1 MLHVVPAGIL
11 SFPSGYTVKNAI
23 WLDGSADELT
33 FTPSQ
38 DGTGAGKKYT
48 LSFWTKIIG
57 TESTGSFFCAGQ
69 SGGDSLHIQTDWT
82 SGNPFLNFTDSSTS
96 GSNWLRRVGT
106 RVLRDPTAWMHICF
120 AVDNSSGGGL
130 AGTANAARVY
140 INGVEDTSFASA
152 SAHPASTDTSR
163 MTMQYEHVIGNGAG
177 FNDFKS
183 FYLAEFVIVD
193 GQQLTPASFG
203 EYDDNGVWVP
213 INVSGLTFGNNGCYL
228 DFALAQ
234 GSGNGPGNDV
244 SGKNN
249 HFTNASNNIT
259 TAQTVTDTCTDNAAR
274 DISNYATW
282 NPLTLSGGTL
292 SEGNTKFAAGGASQG
307 CLATIGASSG
317 KYFCEAV
324 MDRLTNG
331 TVFFGV
337 KPTSASLMTTA
348 SAASPWNQQQNLYFS
363 YFSLDNLG
371 GNIIDPQTA
380 SAISDNSSKYT
391 VADGSTVG
399 CLLDLDNYQVRW
411 YKLDSGSWVQIT
423 NSTAAASTVGL
434 FPAGAQWTFVAR
446 GSQSGDNVTAN
457 FGHTAFSAT
466 PPESAVALNTANLAA
481 PTVTKPNDNYK
492 TITYEGAVV
501 ATSSRHTASGVTS
514 NGTNV
519 SSFNASQL
527 IDNNSSTAGIR
538 VDGTGGEL
546 SFDLGSAKAVG
557 AVGMFMD
564 NGGGNNQA
572 CTWSVLYSD
581 NNSDFTDTS
590 QDVTY
595 SDGGESSSTEVIK
608 TFSGSH
614 GTHRYWKLTVESRNG
629 SESATSG
636 KIYGIN
642 LYSANAH
649 EITGVGFQPDF
660 VWIKNRDAS
669 DNHMLFD
676 SVRGATKDLHSN
688 TNDTE
693 ATTAES
699 LKSFDTDG
707 FTLGTDDQVNTSSES
722 YIAWCWKAGGSAS
735 SNSNGSITT
744 SVSAADHGGFSIATW
759 TGNGSAGATIGHGLS
774 RKPAMGLFRRKS
786 LAQDWAVYHEGS
798 DNSAPEDKYLNLNL
812 TNGVAD
818 ATWLNDT
825 PPSASLWTLGTSGYV
840 NTSSETFVAYSFAR
854 TPGLI
859 GIGSYT
865 GNDSADGTYV
875 VVDDGASGF
884 RPAWLLLKNINDS
897 ESWVIFD
904 SARSIHNPV
913 DGYLKSDSTDGDG
926 SATGLP
932 LDFTANG
939 FKQRN
944 HSNMTNEDT
953 IIYLAFA
960 EHPFGGDTVAQARAR

>member
-1 MLHVVPAGIL
+1 MLVYPTGI
-11 SFPSGYTVKNAI
+11 PTGGTGYTIENAI
-23 WLDGSADELT
+23 WFDGSADELT

-48 LSFWTKIIG
+48 LSFWTKIIDPD
-57 TESTGSFFCAGQ
+57 STGTFFSAGQ

-106 RVLRDPTAWMHICF
+106 RVLRDSTAWIHICF

-152 SAHPASTDTSR
+152 NSHPASSDTSR

-193 GQQLTPASFG
+193 GQQLTPTSFG
-203 EYDDNGVWVP
+203 EYDDNGVWIP

-228 DFALAQ
+228 NFKVAPGTGNGAGTDV
-234 GSGNGPGNDV
+234 SGNG
-244 SGKNN
+244 N
-249 HFTNASNNIT
+249 HFTDVSMT
-259 TAQTVTDTCTDNAAR
+259 TAQQVTDTCTDNAAS
-274 DISNYATW
+274 DIGNYATW

-292 SEGNTKFAAGGASQG
+292 SEGNTKFSASGASQG

-324 MDRLTNG
+324 MDRQNNG

-348 SAASPWNQQQNLYFS
+348 TAASPWNQQQNLYFS

-380 SAISDNSSKYT
+380 SAISDNSSKYS

-434 FPAGAQWTFVAR
+434 FPADAQWTFVAR

-457 FGHTAFSAT
+457 FGHKAFSAT
-466 PPESAVALNTANLAA
+466 PPESAVALNTANLPA
-481 PTVTKPNDNYK
+481 PTVTDPSAFYQNH
-492 TITYEGAVV
+492 TYTG
-501 ATSSRHTASGVTS
+501 
-514 NGTNV
+514 NGTAIG
-519 SSFNASQL
+519 S
-527 IDNNSSTAGIR
+527 
-538 VDGTGGEL
+538 GGLTET
-546 SFDLGSAKAVG
+546 F
-557 AVGMFMD
+557 
-564 NGGGNNQA
+564 GGN
-572 CTWSVLYSD
+572 SD
-581 NNSDFTDTS
+581 
-590 QDVTY
+590 
-595 SDGGESSSTEVIK
+595 
-608 TFSGSH
+608 
-614 GTHRYWKLTVESRNG
+614 L
-629 SESATSG
+629 
-636 KIYGIN
+636 
-642 LYSANAH
+642 
-649 EITGVGFQPDF
+649 QPDF
-660 VWIKNRDAS
+660 VWIKCRSHDS
-669 DNHMLFD
+669 SHMLFD
-676 SVRGATKDLHSN
+676 SVRGATNFLQTNSN
-688 TNDTE
+688 GANDTVAE
-693 ATTAES
+693 TLTA
-699 LKSFDTDG
+699 FNPDG
-707 FTLGTDDQVNTSSES
+707 FTLGNNSSVNVSSRT
-722 YIAWCWKAGGSAS
+722 YVAWCMKAGGAPTADNSAGQTPTN
-735 SNSNGSITT
+735 NS
-744 SVSAADHGGFSIATW
+744 VFR
-759 TGNGSAGATIGHGLS
+759 NGSASTTAFASANIYPTRASIG
-774 RKPAMGLFRRKS
+774 
-786 LAQDWAVYHEGS
+786 
-798 DNSAPEDKYLNLNL
+798 
-812 TNGVAD
+812 T
-818 ATWLNDT
+818 
-825 PPSASLWTLGTSGYV
+825 
-840 NTSSETFVAYSFAR
+840 
-854 TPGLI
+854 
-859 GIGSYT
+859 GISILKYT
-865 GNDSADGTYV
+865 GNDSSNQTLATGLTGAADFAIIKRHTSGGDWAAVGIVGGTIYGMELNNTTAESSVSDQVTAFGNGTITINGGSANDPVDYSAFIFQKTSGLIGVGTYSGNNDPDGTYV
-875 VVDDGASGF
+875 IVDDGASGF

-904 SARSIHNPV
+904 SARSTYNPV
-913 DGYLKSDSTDGDG
+913 DGFLKSDSSDGDG

-944 HSNMTNEDT
+944 NSNMANEDT

-960 EHPFGGDTVAQARAR
+960 EHPFGGDGVAQARAR